1 MDLDGYVAALTVAGE
16 RLAAAA
22 QSAGLDAPVAPC
34 PQWSVRDLV
43 THVGGVHRWAASI
56 VGNAM
61 LENDEVTGDRVGS
74 GPTDDALLDW
84 FREGHAALV
93 ETLVHA
99 PADLECFTFLPAPTP
114 LLFWARR
121 QAHETS
127 VHAID
132 AQCALGAA
140 VAPSAVTLDPAF
152 ALDGIEEILLGFAA
166 RPRPAIEPGRL
177 RLEAVDVGAA
187 WTARFGAHG
196 VTIEPRPAATAAVA
210 ADVDGVEEAADA
222 VVSGSAADVYRWL
235 WNRPSAAALTGA
247 AEVAARWRQIRVR
260 WS

>member
-1 MDLDGYVAALTVAGE
+1 MDLDAYVAALTVAGE

-34 PQWSVRDLV
+34 PDWSVRDLV

-61 LENDEVTGDRVGS
+61 PANDEVTGDQVGS
-74 GPTDDALLDW
+74 GPADDTLLDW
-84 FREGHAALV
+84 FREGHVALV

-121 QAHETS
+121 QAHETAI
-127 VHAID
+127 HAID
-132 AQCALGAA
+132 AQCAHGSA
-140 VAPSAVTLDPAF
+140 VAASAVTLDPAF
-152 ALDGIEEILLGFAA
+152 AADGIEEILLGFAA
-166 RPRPAIEPGRL
+166 RPRPAMEPGRL

-187 WTARFGAHG
+187 WTATFGAHG
-196 VTIEPRPAATAAVA
+196 VTIEPQAAVTVA
-210 ADVDGVEEAADA
+210 VARESDAVVEPADA

-247 AEVAARWRQIRVR
+247 ADVAARWRQIRVR